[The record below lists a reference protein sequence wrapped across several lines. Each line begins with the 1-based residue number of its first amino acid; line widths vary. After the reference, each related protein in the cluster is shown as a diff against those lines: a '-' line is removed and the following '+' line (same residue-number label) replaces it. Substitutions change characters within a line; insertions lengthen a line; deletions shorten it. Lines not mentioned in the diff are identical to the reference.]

1 MIISMLSFLYKSLHI
16 LFQGQNDAV
25 EIGTRNFRFHW

>member
-1 MIISMLSFLYKSLHI
+1 MIISVLSFTSFHI